1 MTNRYIEHI
10 IEPRRLLLCWQS
22 GSNRIRHIVAELL
35 LNEKSVDLRYL
46 IDTADYKNAIA
57 DGFKG
62 YPAYPIEN
70 GQFFKNVLGI
80 FMRRLPPR
88 SRGDFHIFLDA
99 IRIKSDASLSDFALL
114 GYSGG
119 KLPDDDFF
127 FIHPFEDIN
136 EDFELLTIIQG
147 LRHYPD
153 AVKLIED
160 KVITLQSEVKLI
172 PEPENTTDP
181 QAIAI
186 YFGNTKLGFIGRGL
200 LSSFHSWLND
210 NRIKAAFIER
220 INGSVDHRKI
230 YIFVSVDKK

>member
-1 MTNRYIEHI
+1 
-10 IEPRRLLLCWQS
+10 LLCWQS
-22 GSNRIRHIVAELL
+22 GSKRFRHIVAKLED
-35 LNEKSVDLRYL
+35 NNGSIDLRYL
-46 IDTADYKNAIA
+46 VDTIDYKNAVA

-70 GQFFKNVLGI
+70 GHFFKNVLGI

-88 SRGDFHIFLDA
+88 SRKDFHIFLDS
-99 IRIKSDASLSDFALL
+99 IRIKADTVISDFALL

-127 FIHPFEDIN
+127 FIHPFEDNDN
-136 EDFELLTIIQG
+136 ELELLTIIQG

-160 KVITLQSEVKLI
+160 KVL
-172 PEPENTTDP
+172 TTDSNVRFISESDNKVDA

-186 YFGNTKLGFIGRGL
+186 YFENTKLGYIGRGL
-200 LSSFHSWLND
+200 LSSFHSWIDD
-210 NRIKAAFIER
+210 NRIKSAFIER
-220 INGSVDHRKI
+220 INGSIDHRKV